1 MCLNEGSEKMNNLA
15 LTIGGES
22 GDTPRSSE
30 EIAKRA
36 LCLFVLIEH
45 VTTGHEN
52 AIERRLWLEDK
63 GLSNSLTKT
72 EREYLYSDNPTKQQ
86 DINASWLSEC
96 LCILLWSIG
105 YHTTIPS
112 DSTKY
117 DAESCM
123 DFMPEYSE
131 VTVDEFISKSLRK
144 PLPELYEM
152 ALDIQNT
159 HSEVR
164 ELSGES
170 EIIQERHLA
179 INWVV
184 GYCGLPWELV
194 TTDT

>member
-1 MCLNEGSEKMNNLA
+1 MNNLA

-22 GDTPRSSE
+22 EDTPRSSK
-30 EIAKRA
+30 EIAERA

-45 VTTGHEN
+45 VMTDHED
-52 AIERRLWLEDK
+52 AMERRLWLEDK
-63 GLSNSLTKT
+63 GLTNSLTKP
-72 EREYLYSDNPTKQQ
+72 EREFLYSDNPTKQQ
-86 DINASWLSEC
+86 DINTSWLSEC

-105 YHTTIPS
+105 YHATIPS
-112 DSTKY
+112 NSIKY

-123 DFMPEYSE
+123 DFMPEYSD
-131 VTVDEFISKSLRK
+131 VTVDEFISKSLRRS
-144 PLPELYEM
+144 LPDLYKM
-152 ALDIQNT
+152 ALDIQSA
-159 HSEVR
+159 HR
-164 ELSGES
+164 EAIDISGAS